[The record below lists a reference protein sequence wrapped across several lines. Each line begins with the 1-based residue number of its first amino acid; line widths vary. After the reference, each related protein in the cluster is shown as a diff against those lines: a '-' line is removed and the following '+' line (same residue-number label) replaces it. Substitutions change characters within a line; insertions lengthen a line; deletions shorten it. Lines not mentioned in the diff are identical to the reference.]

1 MRTSSDFGA
10 SHVSDVYEKTN
21 VRIKMAHPGPDR
33 TQRSKISPDG
43 LDGLR
48 SISSNVGTASPIDA
62 FKALTFKAPDPSVH
76 GDLPMFDPAALN
88 GDADEQLRMLVLALT
103 DKDALRGL
111 VGQHPGLEVMRG
123 NSCIARARRA
133 RAG

>member
-1 MRTSSDFGA
+1 
-10 SHVSDVYEKTN
+10 
-21 VRIKMAHPGPDR
+21 
-33 TQRSKISPDG
+33 
-43 LDGLR
+43 
-48 SISSNVGTASPIDA
+48 
-62 FKALTFKAPDPSVH
+62 
-76 GDLPMFDPAALN
+76 MFDPAALN